1 MAPPKDIARSYP
13 KRGITADVGF
23 RSEPF
28 FCGEG
33 SFNSTQNAGNAI
45 QFDPDFTFTNGLS
58 VTYWM
63 WHNGESA
70 TRYNGFFGQVAFGS
84 ITANSLRFH
93 SKQLGA
99 SYDVANAFE
108 ARVWNHVCF
117 TLSQDGTAV
126 KCYLNG
132 VEQTLGSQPASA
144 LTLPSG
150 SGIADGGIATFQND
164 ASAGSL
170 SMGGY
175 MAKYALY
182 NAVLTQDQVRQI
194 MRAQTF
200 AEVNAIQACQFYFEL
215 AANNTD
221 STGNATT
228 VEDRGT
234 VTYGVTKPQLP
245 HGLDLARGAA
255 QARCFTGR
263 GVDFDGS
270 ADGLSSTATLS
281 INTSGAK
288 ATLACWVNP
297 DVSTSGNKTIIS
309 NTIDTNNN
317 QFTIYQ
323 NGTSYAVSAVYASG
337 FTKVN
342 HFANTQVTVGAWT
355 FLCAVWNFDAT
366 SLTFYV
372 NGVSFTDTPSTA
384 VGSTNNTFEIG
395 CREPAGSKSQFFD
408 GQIASIQLFDT
419 TLTAAQVRELYH
431 NPEQVLPTGVSAS
444 NLRRYYPLSD
454 YNDNGSTG
462 GRYFQDMGADGKPAE
477 DKGSASMAFAQPVPC
492 PQLGL
497 TQSATRLYFPAN
509 VANFADFTLGSALG
523 SSFTYATWVQPVND
537 NSQGLYCLFTS
548 GSSDQFSAYMLS
560 AGTIQAGNTSNV
572 TTTETV
578 TLGNWT
584 HIVITGDSSSPH
596 AKVYINGSAAT
607 LSGTID
613 SAGMTETGVRIGMRG
628 ASSTANRQA
637 HCIFAE
643 SAFWDVNLSA
653 SEVTTLYNSG
663 VMGFDTSSVQSSQ
676 LKAWH
681 KYDNAT
687 TLKDYSG
694 EGRNATVSG
703 TFAAAS
709 FPENASGSTLVGD
722 FSLKR
727 KGVSVLNPTGTPTS
741 SLVQSAII
749 SNDGSLS
756 PDPSKGG
763 YSFSAFI
770 RFEQASGS
778 SPWFPMVFSG
788 TNYLTASKRFILN
801 FGDTSVAANAP
812 GISISD
818 GSTLRDYNWPSVLS
832 NPEEWHQLAFTVDY
846 STSPNTTFRLY
857 LDGALVSTQATHAHS
872 AFDPGDIIV
881 GSYTS
886 ANGNFPGAIACFKIN
901 QAKLSD
907 NEIKQI
913 YNSDLRL
920 IKGLANE

>member
-454 YNDNGSTG
+454 YNDTGGTG
-462 GRYFQDMGADGKPAE
+462 GRRFQDMGADGKPAKDE
-477 DKGSASMAFAQPVPC
+477 GSASMVFAQPVPC

-497 TQSATRLYFPAN
+497 QQSASRIYWDDNTAEKLSATIPA
-509 VANFADFTLGSALG
+509 FDSDFTIAFWWFNGP
-523 SSFTYATWVQPVND
+523 SSDSDLWIEVNTP
-537 NSQGLYCLFTS
+537 GLYQFYYD
-548 GSSDQFSAYMLS
+548 GSQIIY
-560 AGTIQAGNTSNV
+560 
-572 TTTETV
+572 
-578 TLGNWT
+578 
-584 HIVITGDSSSPH
+584 H
-596 AKVYINGSAAT
+596 
-607 LSGTID
+607 
-613 SAGMTETGVRIGMRG
+613 
-628 ASSTANRQA
+628 SSTAGTFNTGVSCAVGEWSHVGITSAGVYKNGVLHTTSFTLDWLGTAYR
-637 HCIFAE
+637 IFGRHSAALACNGICSNMGFWSDDLSTAE
-643 SAFWDVNLSA
+643 ML
-653 SEVTTLYNSG
+653 ELYNQG
-663 VMGFDTSSVQSSQ
+663 PGHDPRNNTGNYASSSA
-676 LKAWH
+676 LTNLWFM
-681 KYDNAT
+681 DDLT
-687 TLKDYSG
+687 TIKDRKGS
-694 EGRNATVSG
+694 NDLTVIG
-703 TFAAAS
+703 DPIMAS
-709 FPENASGSTLVGD
+709 FPENASGSTIVGD
-722 FSLKR
+722 FSMKR
-727 KGVSVLNPTGTPTS
+727 KGVSVLNFFSDPSTVDSHALIPAQESIFPKHPDGFTVSVFFRLQKRGVFSTIYYSEDGAVANQNGVYVTSANQIWLEAGDGGTSTTRLRLKTGTLSLDGEWHHYAATITHGTPTTGK
-741 SLVQSAII
+741 AYF
-749 SNDGSLS
+749 DG
-756 PDPSKGG
+756 
-763 YSFSAFI
+763 
-770 RFEQASGS
+770 
-778 SPWFPMVFSG
+778 V
-788 TNYLTASKRFILN
+788 LN
-801 FGDTSVAANAP
+801 ATDTSVTQTGSPAISNIAIGDYLP
-812 GISISD
+812 G
-818 GSTLRDYNWPSVLS
+818 GTNEARGP
-832 NPEEWHQLAFTVDY
+832 
-846 STSPNTTFRLY
+846 
-857 LDGALVSTQATHAHS
+857 
-872 AFDPGDIIV
+872 
-881 GSYTS
+881 
-886 ANGNFPGAIACFKIN
+886 IACLRFYRGP
-901 QAKLSD
+901 LSE

-920 IKGLANE
+920 IKGLNNE